1 VNAIAPAFE
10 NVNFSAAAINYA
22 SVHAL
27 SFRCVA
33 IASLFLT
40 ITFPK
45 PILNLSTPQPLNL
58 TSAHIWR

>member
-1 VNAIAPAFE
+1 MALSTMPMSAPTARPERDILSEPAVNAIAPAFE

-33 IASLFLT
+33 IASPFF
-40 ITFPK
+40 I
-45 PILNLSTPQPLNL
+45 S
-58 TSAHIWR
+58 